1 MIKETCTLNFNG
13 IPLTYHVSFDPASAA
28 PLFTF
33 EPGYGNRFAPSF
45 SIKVDADCYSTSDQV
60 PDSLWEQAMKKVNL
74 ILSRGDQVL

>member
-33 EPGYGNRFAPSF
+33 EPGSGNRFAPSF

-60 PDSLWEQAMKKVNL
+60 PDSLWEQAMKKVNM